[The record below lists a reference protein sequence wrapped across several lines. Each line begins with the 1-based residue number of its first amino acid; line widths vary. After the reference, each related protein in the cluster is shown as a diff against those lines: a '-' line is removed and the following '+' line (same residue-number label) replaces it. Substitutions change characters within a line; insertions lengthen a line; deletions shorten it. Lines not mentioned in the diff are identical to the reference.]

1 MSTDV
6 LVSQNTILFMS
17 RGPRCEPVLWPVS
30 FTALKSMSN
39 GTHDGGVEDFV
50 FCEHHSE
57 AIMDIFVEDDERLI
71 AETLAIILRQRG
83 YTVQGFHCP
92 TIALE
97 HQHLQPRL
105 VLSDYRMPVLTGT
118 ELLWY
123 LWKAVPDCVAI
134 VFSADLDE
142 DDLEW
147 KSFSEEFP
155 GIKLLRKPIH
165 PAQLLQCVSALIGDP
180 PAERGS
186 QMQLSTSS

>member
-1 MSTDV
+1 MRP
-6 LVSQNTILFMS
+6 LIRPIGLI
-17 RGPRCEPVLWPVS
+17 
-30 FTALKSMSN
+30 ALMSMSN
-39 GTHDGGVEDFV
+39 GTHDGGVEDLV
-50 FCEHHSE
+50 FCEDHSE
-57 AIMDIFVEDDERLI
+57 AIMDIFVVDDERLI
-71 AETLAIILRQRG
+71 TETLAIILRQKG
-83 YTVQGFHCP
+83 YTVRGFHCP

-105 VLSDYRMPVLTGT
+105 VLTDYRMPVLTGT

-123 LWKAVPDCVAI
+123 LWKAVPDCVGI

-165 PAQLLQCVSALIGDP
+165 PVQLLQCVAALIGEP
-180 PAERGS
+180 PIERGS